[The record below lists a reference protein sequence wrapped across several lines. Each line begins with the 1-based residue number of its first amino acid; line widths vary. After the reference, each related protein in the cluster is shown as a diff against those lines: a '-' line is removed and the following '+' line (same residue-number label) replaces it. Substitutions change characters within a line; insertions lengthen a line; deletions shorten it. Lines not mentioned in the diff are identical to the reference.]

1 MNATIKIIIL
11 EILFS
16 RINRRPDLSK
26 WPTVRPAIARN
37 INHSHE
43 TLIVATVNAI
53 FSEPS

>member
-43 TLIVATVNAI
+43 TQL
-53 FSEPS
+53 SQQ